1 MPAIQ
6 IHDKSF
12 NPYITAAAIQNK
24 VAAMATNI
32 NKDYQNKKP
41 LIIAILNGSFMF
53 AADLM
58 KSLTIETTISFVKL
72 ASYEGTSSTGKIYTA
87 IGLDENIQGR
97 DIIIVEDIIDTGNT
111 MHAFLP
117 EIINQQPASL
127 KLCTFLLKPD
137 ALQHDLKIDY
147 CGFEI
152 PDKFVVGYGMDYDGL
167 GRNLKEIYQLEG

>member
-1 MPAIQ
+1 MSAIQ

-12 NPYITAAAIQNK
+12 NPYITAAAIQSK

-58 KSLTIETTISFVKL
+58 KSLTMETAISFVKL

-87 IGLDENIQGR
+87 IGLEENIKGR
-97 DIIIVEDIIDTGNT
+97 DIIVVEDIIDTGNT

>member
-1 MPAIQ
+1 
-6 IHDKSF
+6 
-12 NPYITAAAIQNK
+12 
-24 VAAMATNI
+24 
-32 NKDYQNKKP
+32 
-41 LIIAILNGSFMF
+41 AILNGSFMF

-58 KSLTIETTISFVKL
+58 KSLTMETAISFVKL

-87 IGLDENIQGR
+87 IGLDENIKGR

-117 EIINQQPASL
+117 EIIHQQPASL

-152 PDKFVVGYGMDYDGL
+152 P
-167 GRNLKEIYQLEG
+167 